1 MSQYIL
7 FYSKKCKHSIN
18 FINILHKINA
28 RSYFT
33 FISVD
38 RDPRTG
44 QRHTSVSK
52 FQITAVPSIFVN
64 DQMYVGQKA
73 LLWLKKMI
81 TDMGIKGP
89 PSMDTRQ
96 NREGH
101 EANPVRMGHDEG
113 EELVGYD
120 PNGDNMLSIDTN
132 LDDTRINYITEDGNS
147 HRQDVEGT
155 YQIQHQSI
163 LPSDIAR
170 DLDIKLLR
178 EGGTGGGRESTERRQ
193 RTGLKT
199 DALKSKQQE
208 SEYQKLCNLRDQEV
222 PKQRMMRNYN

>member
-7 FYSKKCKHSIN
+7 FYSKKCKYSIN

-38 RDPRTG
+38 RDPRTK
-44 QRHTSVSK
+44 QRNTAVDK
-52 FQITAVPSIFVN
+52 FQIKAVPSIFVN
-64 DQMYVGQKA
+64 DQIYVGQKA

-96 NREGH
+96 NKEGH
-101 EANPVRMGHDEG
+101 EVNPVRNGHDDNDG
-113 EELVGYD
+113 ELLGYD

-147 HRQDVEGT
+147 HRQDVDGDF
-155 YQIQHQSI
+155 QLQHQSI
-163 LPSDIAR
+163 LPTDIAR

-178 EGGTGGGRESTERRQ
+178 EGTGNNKESNGGQRRQ
-193 RTGLKT
+193 GLKNDT
-199 DALKSKQQE
+199 LKAKQHE
-208 SEYQKLCNLRDQEV
+208 SEYERYCRVRDSET
-222 PKQRMMRNYN
+222 PKARMIRN

>member
-38 RDPRTG
+38 RDQRTG
-44 QRHTSVSK
+44 QRHTAVSK
-52 FQITAVPSIFVN
+52 FQIKAVPSIFVN

-81 TDMGIKGP
+81 TDMGINGP
-89 PSMDTRQ
+89 PSTSTRQ

-113 EELVGYD
+113 ELVGYD
-120 PNGDNMLSIDTN
+120 SNGDNMLSIDTN
-132 LDDTRINYITEDGNS
+132 LDDTRINYITEDGNC
-147 HRQDVEGT
+147 HRDEGT
-155 YQIQHQSI
+155 YQIQHQPI
-163 LPSDIAR
+163 LPTEVSR
-170 DLDIKLLR
+170 ELDIKLLR
-178 EGGTGGGRESTERRQ
+178 EGGTGGGRESNGGRKQ

-208 SEYQKLCNLRDQEV
+208 SEYDRLVKLRNQEV
-222 PKQRMMRNYN
+222 PKQRMMRNMDNF

>member
-7 FYSKKCKHSIN
+7 FYSKKCKYSIN

-38 RDPRTG
+38 RDPRTK
-44 QRHTSVSK
+44 QRNTAVDK
-52 FQITAVPSIFVN
+52 FQIKAVPSIFVN
-64 DQMYVGQKA
+64 DQIYVGQKA

-96 NREGH
+96 NKEGH
-101 EANPVRMGHDEG
+101 EVNPVRNGHDDNDG
-113 EELVGYD
+113 ELLGYD

-147 HRQDVEGT
+147 HRQDVEGDF
-155 YQIQHQSI
+155 QLQHQSI
-163 LPSDIAR
+163 LPTDIAR

-178 EGGTGGGRESTERRQ
+178 EGTGNNREGNGGGQ
-193 RTGLKT
+193 RKQGLKNDT
-199 DALKSKQQE
+199 LKAKQHE
-208 SEYQKLCNLRDQEV
+208 SEYERYCRVRDSET
-222 PKQRMMRNYN
+222 PKARMIRN